1 LKVNRLLAGT
11 LALVLV
17 AGLGTP
23 AFAGPPPVPV
33 PGNMYGVEGNG
44 SPVTPGGLNLVDQTD
59 ASLTFV
65 GDVVTPG
72 GLSGLTI
79 DSTGAA
85 YGSTV
90 AGSQQPS
97 DLVLI
102 NLDTGNLINNLGT
115 ITDPSGQ
122 ILKIGDLAVQPGTD
136 TIFGITA
143 NQQPLGAPSGGSLF
157 TISNI
162 DGSAILVGD
171 TGINT
176 NAGLGFAPD
185 GTLYMLETNP
195 SNLHTVD
202 PTNAQ
207 ILTSVAVADNWDGLC
222 VRADGTIFAT
232 QVGFSV
238 GPFDLATVN
247 PSTGDLSLIG
257 SHDASL
263 SDCDF
268 VPVVVGGEFLPIDS
282 AALLLAG
289 AQTFSWMIP
298 VVLSVLGIGLF
309 VVSRKSE
316 NS

>member
-1 LKVNRLLAGT
+1 LKINRLLAGT

-23 AFAGPPPVPV
+23 AFAGPSPVPV
-33 PGNMYGVEGNG
+33 PGDMYGVEGNG
-44 SPVTPGGLNLVDQTD
+44 SPSTPGGLNLVDQSD

-65 GDVVTPG
+65 GDPVTPG
-72 GLSGLTI
+72 GLSGLAI
-79 DSTGAA
+79 DSTGTA

-90 AGSQQPS
+90 SGFGSPS

-102 NLDTGNLINNLGT
+102 DLNTGNLINNLGT
-115 ITDPSGQ
+115 ITDQSGQ
-122 ILKIGDLAVQPGTD
+122 TLKIGDLADQPGTD
-136 TIFGITA
+136 IIFGITA
-143 NQQPLGAPSGGSLF
+143 NQGPSGPLVGGGFLF
-157 TISNI
+157 TISTI

-171 TGINT
+171 TGISV

-185 GTLYMLETNP
+185 GTLYMSEVNP

-207 ILTSVAVADNWDGLC
+207 ILTTVAVADNWDGLC

-238 GPFDLATVN
+238 APFDLATLN
-247 PSTGDLSLIG
+247 PSTGDVSLIG

-268 VPVVVGGEFLPIDS
+268 VPVVVIGGEFLPIDS
-282 AALLLAG
+282 TALVLAS
-289 AQTFSWMIP
+289 AQSFSWMIP
-298 VVLSVLGIGLF
+298 VILSVLGIGLF

-316 NS
+316 